1 MSAAPAPRDGGARY
15 PSPMSAAPP
24 PIVFYF
30 DFISPYAYLAWTQ
43 LHALAA
49 RHAREVVAVPVV
61 FGAILDARGQ
71 KGPAEIPA
79 KRAYLFKDCT
89 RLAHRFGV
97 PLVPP
102 PSHPFNPLLALRAAS
117 LPVPAPAHRAFL
129 DALFAET
136 WAGGR
141 GVTEPAV
148 IAAAADSAGLDGD
161 QVVRDATLPETKAL
175 LRRHTDEALAAGA
188 FGVPTMVVGD
198 ELFWGVDSLAHL
210 DVFLDGRDPVTPA
223 ILARWADLPATAA
236 RRAVR

>member
-1 MSAAPAPRDGGARY
+1 MSPAPG
-15 PSPMSAAPP
+15 P
-24 PIVFYF
+24 VLFYF

-49 RHAREVVAVPVV
+49 RHARPVVAVPVV

-79 KRAYLFKDCT
+79 KRAYLFKDCA

-97 PLVPP
+97 PLAPP
-102 PSHPFNPLLALRAAS
+102 PSHPFNPLVALRAAS
-117 LPVPAPAHRAFL
+117 LPMSEASRRAFV
-129 DALFAET
+129 DRLFAET

-141 GVTEPAV
+141 GVTEPSVVAE
-148 IAAAADSAGLDGD
+148 AATAAGLDGE
-161 QVVRDATLPETKAL
+161 QVVRDAALPETKAL
-175 LRRHTDEALAAGA
+175 LRRQTDEALAAGA

-210 DVFLDGRDPVTPA
+210 DVYLDGRDPITPA
-223 ILARWADLPATAA
+223 ILARWDGLPATAA
-236 RRAVR
+236 RSAVR